1 VTGWEVVIKIIVP
14 LVSVLLSGSCIGV
27 IHTVMK
33 DRRVDK
39 ERIAEHE
46 RAYAAHQDAIAKM
59 CSRSFRY
66 NLKRQIVCV
75 TRNWKDANYSRIQL
89 RLDCEELQ
97 EDMQLYTDSGQNHAT
112 QTMYIK
118 LFKDMREDDAVS
130 SWSIDV
136 LWIESLSDALA

>member
-1 VTGWEVVIKIIVP
+1 MTGWEVVIKIIVP

-33 DRRVDK
+33 DRREDK

-118 LFKDMREDDAVS
+118 LFKDMREDDEVS

-136 LWIESLSDALA
+136 LWIEALRDALA

>member
-1 VTGWEVVIKIIVP
+1 
-14 LVSVLLSGSCIGV
+14 
-27 IHTVMK
+27 
-33 DRRVDK
+33 
-39 ERIAEHE
+39 
-46 RAYAAHQDAIAKM
+46 M

>member
-1 VTGWEVVIKIIVP
+1 MTGWEVVIKIIVP

-33 DRRVDK
+33 DRREDK

>member
-1 VTGWEVVIKIIVP
+1 MTGWEVVIKIIVP

-33 DRRVDK
+33 DRREDK

-118 LFKDMREDDAVS
+118 LFKDMREDDEVS

-136 LWIESLSDALA
+136 LWIEALSDALA

>member
-1 VTGWEVVIKIIVP
+1 MTGWEVVIKIIVP

-33 DRRVDK
+33 DRREDK

-97 EDMQLYTDSGQNHAT
+97 EDMQLYTYSGQNHAT
-112 QTMYIK
+112 QALYIK

-136 LWIESLSDALA
+136 LWIEALSDALA